1 MDSVLINSILCLV
14 SAALWWL
21 GTGLHP
27 MWWAT
32 WIAALPLLVIAK
44 RSKNGWGVLAWVVI
58 AYPVG
63 GLNQWHYL
71 SAQLRIPLTAVLIAL
86 VGPGLV
92 LGLAIALWRGFVQR
106 DSPALAALVYA
117 CTWVT
122 YEFALARLSP
132 HSTFGSIAYTQVDF
146 LPILQVASLAG
157 LAGITFLL
165 FFVPGA
171 LATGS
176 VRVIAPAAILLGGVF
191 LWGRERLAYDPPE
204 ARTVKVALIS
214 SDAFV
219 TDPEAERSL
228 IRDYA
233 ERAAR
238 LADGGAKLILIPEKI
253 AVIKTI
259 PLEEIDAAFGAAAK
273 HGATVVVGLERWTAD
288 AKLNEARVYDSSGA
302 VEASYEK
309 HHMLPPVESHL
320 LVGTA
325 RVNLPGN
332 AGVEIC
338 KDLDFPQLSR
348 EYAHD
353 GATLMIVPAWDF
365 QSDGWLHDR
374 MAVVRGVE
382 DGFSLVRNA
391 KEGLLTVSDTRGR
404 VTAEQHSDAAQ
415 YTELVAEARAAHV
428 PTFYAQW
435 GDWFAYLCA
444 GGLVLLVAAMRF
456 VR

>member
-1 MDSVLINSILCLV
+1 MLINFILCVV
-14 SAALWWL
+14 SAGLWWL

-44 RSKNGWGVLAWVVI
+44 RSKNGWGVLAWVVV
-58 AYPVG
+58 AYGLG

-71 SAQLRIPLTAVLIAL
+71 TAQLRIPTVPLLIAL
-86 VGPGLV
+86 IAPGLV
-92 LGLAIALWRGFVQR
+92 LGLAIVLWRAFVLR
-106 DSPALAALVYA
+106 DSPALAALAYA

-122 YEFALARLSP
+122 FEFALARLSP
-132 HSTFGSIAYTQVDF
+132 HSTFGSIAYTQVDY
-146 LPILQVASLAG
+146 LPILQVVSLAG

-176 VRVIAPAAILLGGVF
+176 VRVIAPALLLLGGAF
-191 LWGRERLAYDPPE
+191 LWGRERLAYDPQD

-219 TDPEAERSL
+219 TSDEAERSL
-228 IRDYA
+228 IHDYA

-238 LADGGAKLILIPEKI
+238 LADAGAKLILIPEKI

-259 PLEEIDAAFGAAAK
+259 PIEEIDAAFGGAAK
-273 HGATVVVGLERWTAD
+273 HGAMVVVGLERWTSD
-288 AKLNEARVYDSSGA
+288 AKLNEARVYDSNGG

-309 HHMLPPVESHL
+309 HHMLPPIESHL

-325 RVNLPGN
+325 RVDLPGN
-332 AGVEIC
+332 EGVEIC
-338 KDLDFPQLSR
+338 KDMDFPGLSR

-353 GATLMIVPAWDF
+353 GAALMIVPAWDF
-365 QSDGWLHDR
+365 HTDGWMHDR

-382 DGFSLVRNA
+382 SGFSLVRNA

-404 VTAEQHSDAAQ
+404 VTAEQHSDSAQ
-415 YTELVAEARAAHV
+415 YAELVADAHAAHV
-428 PTFYAQW
+428 STFYA
-435 GDWFAYLCA
+435 
-444 GGLVLLVAAMRF
+444 
-456 VR
+456 